1 MRVLVVRP
9 LAEAE
14 ATGRRLAERGH
25 AALLA
30 PVLVIEPTGTEPP
43 DIDPEALVVTSAN
56 AVPAAIGWRDRFGA
70 RPVYAVGARTARALG
85 EGGFARILPGGGD
98 GRDLARRIAGEVR
111 PGAALLHLAG
121 RDRNPEPGRSLEA
134 AGYRVAVWE
143 VYAARGADRLPD
155 IIAEALE
162 AGRLDAVLHYSRRS
176 AGTLADLAQAAGRGQ
191 ALARLAHACLS
202 AEAARGLAGLGPV
215 DAAVAD
221 RPTEAALLDA
231 LDGLAESAPP
241 GRARPAAPPGARDGT
256 IPEFPPLR
264 TAKDHRP
271 R

>member
-9 LAEAE
+9 LAEADR
-14 ATGRRLAERGH
+14 TGRRLAERGH

-30 PVLVIEPTGTEPP
+30 PVLAIEPTGTEPP
-43 DIDPEALVVTSAN
+43 EVDPEALVVTSAN
-56 AVPAAIGWRDRFGA
+56 AVPAAIAWRGRFGA
-70 RPVYAVGARTARALG
+70 RPVYAVGARTARALA
-85 EGGFARILPGGGD
+85 EGGFARILPGEGD
-98 GRDLARRIAGEVR
+98 GRALARRIAAEVR

-134 AGYRVAVWE
+134 AGCRVAVWE
-143 VYAARGADRLPD
+143 VYAARAADRLPE
-155 IIAEALE
+155 IIADALD

-176 AGTLADLAQAAGRGQ
+176 AATLADLARAAGRGG

-221 RPTEAALLDA
+221 QPTEAALLDA
-231 LDGLAESAPP
+231 LDRLAGDAAA
-241 GRARPAAPPGARDGT
+241 GRGSRGRPARC
-256 IPEFPPLR
+256 
-264 TAKDHRP
+264 
-271 R
+271 